1 MADKAAEKRNNEKRY
16 PWTAKRVAAWIGI
29 GLLAAMYAVTLVFAI
44 FDFEGADRLFRIS
57 LGLTIAVPIILW
69 LLIWMIG
76 YLNHKKTI
84 ASLNILNS
92 NPEERKKMEDAVK
105 RDQ

>member
-1 MADKAAEKRNNEKRY
+1 MAGNKKKY
-16 PWTAKRVAAWIGI
+16 PWTLKRVAALVGI
-29 GLLAAMYAVTLVFAI
+29 ILLAAMYAVTLVFAV
-44 FDFEGADRLFRIS
+44 FDFPGADRLFRIS
-57 LGLTIAVPIILW
+57 LGLTVAVPIILW

-92 NPEERKKMEDAVK
+92 NPQERKKMEDAVRSK
-105 RDQ
+105 ED